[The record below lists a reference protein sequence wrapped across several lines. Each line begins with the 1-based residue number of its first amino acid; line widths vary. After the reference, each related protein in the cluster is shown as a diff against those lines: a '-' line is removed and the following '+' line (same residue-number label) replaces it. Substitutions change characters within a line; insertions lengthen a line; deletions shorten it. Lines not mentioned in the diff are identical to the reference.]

1 MDDLSVF
8 ILFFLIT
15 NDSPFVFIRKK
26 NSLVCPQINAP
37 PPPRSPPPTS
47 SRSSSSRGGGASNAS
62 TCPLTRSDDTL
73 CQLPPEIPREH
84 LEVVQTLTKTH
95 FGEVR
100 NNVIS
105 ATVSVCVVKFV
116 FVNTNSWEYTF
127 FLFLVSILW
136 ERHSHGSMVLVDCM
150 TIFIVY
156 DPTARQFDAK
166 LNDSVYLKFILIIN
180 QK

>member
-1 MDDLSVF
+1 MSYKSLKNKSFDLNSREHAVMFSGSTTF
-8 ILFFLIT
+8 ILFFLIA
-15 NDSPFVFIRKK
+15 NGFYFKK
-26 NSLVCPQINAP
+26 KKISLVYLQINTP

-100 NNVIS
+100 YNVFS
-105 ATVSVCVVKFV
+105 TTVSVCRDVCFC
-116 FVNTNSWEYTF
+116 E
-127 FLFLVSILW
+127 
-136 ERHSHGSMVLVDCM
+136 H
-150 TIFIVY
+150 
-156 DPTARQFDAK
+156 
-166 LNDSVYLKFILIIN
+166 
-180 QK
+180 